1 LEFKLNIDDT
11 VFSDLESSYT
21 KDALEPD
28 ETWEI
33 PYTANNAKEP
43 ILKLTEVINTSKDS
57 SETNHNFY
65 LDVSDDSVL
74 TLTLANTCEKA
85 IQNIKLTKQIPAYLK
100 ELKNRSMFWR
110 IS

>member
-1 LEFKLNIDDT
+1 M
-11 VFSDLESSYT
+11 
-21 KDALEPD
+21 EPG

-33 PYTANNAKEP
+33 PYTINNAKEP

-65 LDVSDDSVL
+65 LEVSDDSLL
-74 TLTLANTCEKA
+74 TLTLANTSDKP

-100 ELKNRSMFWR
+100 ELKIAQCSGGSPAFGSDIANFLLGKFPQSSLHKMR
-110 IS
+110 